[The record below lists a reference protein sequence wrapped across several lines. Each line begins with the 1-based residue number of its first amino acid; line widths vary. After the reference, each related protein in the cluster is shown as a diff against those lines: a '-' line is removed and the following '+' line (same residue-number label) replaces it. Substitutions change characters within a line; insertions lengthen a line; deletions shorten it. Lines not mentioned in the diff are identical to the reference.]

1 MLRKGKNLISH
12 LGIHVYGYRQ
22 ELREK
27 PNKKKSLLQ
36 NSNSGSQFLHCL
48 EEETYVKQ
56 LFSR

>member
-27 PNKKKSLLQ
+27 PNKK
-36 NSNSGSQFLHCL
+36 NHCFRIA
-48 EEETYVKQ
+48 TQDPSFCIV
-56 LFSR
+56 